1 MYTTKLL
8 KRFSLASYNPRKLPF
23 NSRIKLI
30 DDLEPFID
38 ENLIKLY

>member
-8 KRFSLASYNPRKLPF
+8 KRFSLASYNPKKLLLELG
-23 NSRIKLI
+23 IKLI

-38 ENLIKLY
+38 KNLIKLY